1 MQTTIVLADPGPP
14 AVADVAVR
22 LEYPRLH
29 VASLDL
35 AGELFGLGVWAEA
48 AGFFPAGAALVTDA
62 TGAGGARSEEPLEPY
77 WKAVIGLDY
86 TFPGGPYLNL
96 QAAHGLFAEN
106 RREALN
112 DYLLLA
118 LEWKVLRDRLKLG
131 PLGVVLE
138 LDDLERPGES
148 WAIALSPELS
158 LHPAD
163 GVELALG
170 LHWVEGREGTTLG
183 ARRADR
189 ELYLRGRFSF

>member
-1 MQTTIVLADPGPP
+1 M
-14 AVADVAVR
+14 
-22 LEYPRLH
+22 
-29 VASLDL
+29 
-35 AGELFGLGVWAEA
+35 
-48 AGFFPAGAALVTDA
+48 
-62 TGAGGARSEEPLEPY
+62 
-77 WKAVIGLDY
+77 IGLDY
-86 TFPGGPYLNL
+86 TFPDGPYLNL